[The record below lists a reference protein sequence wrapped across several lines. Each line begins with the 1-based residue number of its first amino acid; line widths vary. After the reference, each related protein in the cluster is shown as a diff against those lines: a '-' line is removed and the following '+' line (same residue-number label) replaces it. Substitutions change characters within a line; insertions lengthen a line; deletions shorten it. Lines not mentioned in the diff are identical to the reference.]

1 MRTLYVV
8 FDFIRCPYTEKIV
21 KGKNVYAKM
30 TGNPNFPSP
39 DVELSLLK
47 SATDRLENYYVA
59 SLSGDKGIR
68 AKLHNE
74 VKDWVELMRN
84 EAKYVERIAKND
96 LAILLSSGFNPAKPP
111 IPGPRA
117 EFSVKRK
124 EKPGSVLLRRKA
136 LKNGYA
142 YIWQYCINVLSEN
155 ESDWTYGSV
164 TVQASCLL
172 SNLISAT
179 RYWFRVAVVTP
190 KGISAY
196 SNPIMHVM
204 Q

>member
-142 YIWQYCINVLSEN
+142 YIWQYSINVLSEN
-155 ESDWTYGSV
+155 EADWTYGSV